1 MQQAGSIK
9 LKYPQIH
16 EAATNAIHC
25 ILSNNQPSLEKI
37 LKNPWK
43 TLTTI
48 FFIGVNLS
56 TVLSLS
62 SATAAPV
69 AIKTIRVKVFEC
81 ESVWE
86 VLLLEETSEISP
98 GLLSKASYK
107 SRLIIP
113 GQKAIYEGRTDVF
126 HGDLAHF
133 FEGVSWAAGTGPSSG
148 VKAASLQTD
157 VNMTSTGLFEEGSF
171 LYLGTDKFK
180 CKEQNGKTAIRN
192 PDPR

>member
-1 MQQAGSIK
+1 
-9 LKYPQIH
+9 
-16 EAATNAIHC
+16 
-25 ILSNNQPSLEKI
+25 

-48 FFIGVNLS
+48 FFIGVNFL
-56 TVLSLS
+56 TVLSFP

-69 AIKTIRVKVFEC
+69 AVKTIRVKVFEC
-81 ESVWE
+81 ENVWE
-86 VLLLEETSEISP
+86 VLLLEEASEVSP

-126 HGDLAHF
+126 HGGLAHF
-133 FEGVSWAAGTGPSSG
+133 FEGVSWAADTGPSSG
-148 VKAASLQTD
+148 VKAAGLQTD
-157 VNMTSTGLFEEGSF
+157 VNMTSTGLFEERSF

-180 CKEQNGKTAIRN
+180 CKEQNGKSAIRN

>member
-1 MQQAGSIK
+1 MQADSMHEAGSIK

-81 ESVWE
+81 ENVWE

-126 HGDLAHF
+126 HGGLAHF

-148 VKAASLQTD
+148 VKTAGFQTD
-157 VNMTSTGLFEEGSF
+157 VTTTSTG
-171 LYLGTDKFK
+171 
-180 CKEQNGKTAIRN
+180 
-192 PDPR
+192 

>member
-1 MQQAGSIK
+1 MQQVDSIK

-25 ILSNNQPSLEKI
+25 ILFNNQPSLEEI

-43 TLTTI
+43 ILTTI
-48 FFIGVNLS
+48 FFIGANLS
-56 TVLSLS
+56 TVLSLP

-81 ESVWE
+81 ENVWE
-86 VLLLEETSEISP
+86 VLLLEETSEVSP

-126 HGDLAHF
+126 HGGLAHF
-133 FEGVSWAAGTGPSSG
+133 FKGVSWAADTGPSSG
-148 VKAASLQTD
+148 VKAAGLKTD
-157 VNMTSTGLFEEGSF
+157 VNMTSTGLFEEESF

-192 PDPR
+192 PDSR